1 MMAGLGL
8 VISEYATANLDL
20 NLPFISVIEEGK
32 INDMEYV
39 SKIINS
45 NRELSVSMRNDIRK
59 YALENVSWEV
69 VVPKYVNTIQS
80 LLN

>member
-1 MMAGLGL
+1 M
-8 VISEYATANLDL
+8 
-20 NLPFISVIEEGK
+20 
-32 INDMEYV
+32 YV

>member
-32 INDMEYV
+32 INDIEYV

>member
-1 MMAGLGL
+1 L